1 MTSATLLTIPALLA
15 AVGVGLLSWS
25 GLQTLAALGAARFRR
40 QIALPTRQKR
50 TLEPLSDEELFSIPN
65 LTPYMLAGTALGGW
79 ISWNLFLGPL
89 QFLGP
94 LAGLL
99 PLLWKRQRIRDGR
112 QQLRQ
117 EVADLVETLR
127 LYLAFASTP
136 GAALT
141 LALGENRQGS
151 VLPGVLWERLRRQRD
166 MVYLDGPEAALNAL
180 AIEVRSSDL
189 HRLLAR
195 LRAAQ
200 AGSGAFTPALR
211 AAAEELTAELQREME
226 ELVEAAP
233 TRLILPL
240 IALFMPPL
248 LLLALSAPVQ
258 AFLDTMAGV
267 GPVPLLGR

>member
-1 MTSATLLTIPALLA
+1 MTSDTLLTIPALLA
-15 AVGVGLLSWS
+15 AVGVGLLSWR
-25 GLQTLAALGAARFRR
+25 GLQALAALINARTRR
-40 QIALPTRQKR
+40 RVVLPTRQQR
-50 TLEPLSDEELFSIPN
+50 TLAPLPDEELFSLPN
-65 LTPYMLAGTALGGW
+65 LTPYMLAGAVLGGW
-79 ISWNLFLGPL
+79 ISMNLFLGPL

-127 LYLAFASTP
+127 LYLAFAPTP

-141 LALGENRQGS
+141 LALGENR
-151 VLPGVLWERLRRQRD
+151 PGVLWERLQRRRD
-166 MVYLDGPEAALNAL
+166 MIYLDGPEAALNAL
-180 AIEVRSSDL
+180 AIEVRSPDL

-211 AAAEELTAELQREME
+211 AAAAELTAELQREME

>member
-1 MTSATLLTIPALLA
+1 MTSDTLLTIPALLA
-15 AVGVGLLSWS
+15 AVGVGLLAWR
-25 GLQTLAALGAARFRR
+25 GLQTLAALINARTRR
-40 QIALPTRQKR
+40 RVVLPTRQQR
-50 TLEPLSDEELFSIPN
+50 TLEPLADEELFNLPN
-65 LTPYMLAGTALGGW
+65 LTPYMLAGAALGGW
-79 ISWNLFLGPL
+79 VSWNLFLGPL

-127 LYLAFASTP
+127 LYLAFAPTP

-141 LALGENRQGS
+141 LALGENR
-151 VLPGVLWERLRRQRD
+151 PGVLWERLRRRRD
-166 MVYLDGPEAALNAL
+166 MIYLDGPEAALNAL
-180 AIEVRSSDL
+180 AIEVRSPDL

-195 LRAAQ
+195 LRAAH

-211 AAAEELTAELQREME
+211 AAAAELTAELQREME

-258 AFLDTMAGV
+258 VFLDTMAGV

>member
-1 MTSATLLTIPALLA
+1 MTSDILLTIPALLTA
-15 AVGVGLLSWS
+15 LGVGLLSWR
-25 GLQTLAALGAARFRR
+25 GLQALSALAAARFRR
-40 QIALPTRQKR
+40 RIVLPTRQQR
-50 TLEPLSDEELFSIPN
+50 TLTPLTDEELFNIPN
-65 LTPYMLAGTALGGW
+65 LTPYLLAGAVLGGW
-79 ISWNLFLGPL
+79 ISVNLFLGPM
-89 QFLGP
+89 QFVGP
-94 LAGLL
+94 LAGIL

-127 LYLAFASTP
+127 LYLAFAPTP
-136 GAALT
+136 GAALI
-141 LALGENRQGS
+141 LALGEHRS
-151 VLPGVLWERLRRQRD
+151 GVLWERLQRRRD
-166 MVYLDGPEAALNAL
+166 TVYLDGPEAALNAL
-180 AIEVRSSDL
+180 AVEVRSPEL
-189 HRLLAR
+189 HRLLTR

-211 AAAEELTAELQREME
+211 AAAAELTAEMQREME

-258 AFLDTMAGV
+258 AFLETLAGV
-267 GPVPLLGR
+267 GPTPLMGR